1 MGSPSLRVSS
11 SMRPLLLVAG
21 YHLGKKALPIV
32 SEQVGDLMDRHA
44 PKLAQALGRKPA
56 SPLEKLLRQRLSK
69 RDSVVNDLIRSLP
82 RSDWKIALRQW
93 GLASAAHH
101 LLRPRLGFLG
111 SLGQAALDAW
121 IVEQRVE
128 AVKTF
133 GTWVARRSAMHAG
146 KKATQGVREKVAD
159 FIRPRS

>member
-1 MGSPSLRVSS
+1 
-11 SMRPLLLVAG
+11 MRSLLLVAG

-32 SEQVGDLMDRHA
+32 SEQVGNLVDRHA
-44 PKLAQALGRKPA
+44 PKLAKTLGRTPA
-56 SPLEKLLRQRLSK
+56 SPFEKILRSRLSK
-69 RDSVVNDLIRSLP
+69 RDSTVDNLIRSLP
-82 RSDWKIALRQW
+82 RSDWKLALQQW
-93 GLASAAHH
+93 GIASAAHH

-111 SLGQAALDAW
+111 SLGQTALDAW

-133 GTWVARRSAMHAG
+133 GVWVARRSALHAG
-146 KKATQGVREKVAD
+146 KKATQGVRERMAD